1 MQRNA
6 KKKGGVK
13 MNVIAGYRRMLG
25 YTQKDMA
32 EALNISK
39 QSYWLKEN
47 KKVSFSDNEK
57 IKFKELLVP
66 LFPNISIDQIFF
78 T

>member
-6 KKKGGVK
+6 KKKGGGK

>member
-1 MQRNA
+1 
-6 KKKGGVK
+6 